1 MTKYTFLLP
10 AYKAAFFKE
19 ALQSIKGQTYTDFK
33 VLVSDDCSP
42 EPLKPVFDEVC
53 GSDPRFTYRRNET
66 NMGSKS
72 LVSHWNLLVDMCD
85 TDFLVMASDDDVYHP
100 RFLEEIDRL
109 QCKYPKADLLRARVR
124 HIDRE
129 GRVIIEE
136 SNNKEYVNQLQ
147 FWEQFFC
154 KPYGFCIANLIFRT
168 EALKVSKHFMD
179 FPLAMSSD
187 DAAVIDMS
195 VNGVVNENEAP
206 LDFRMSGIN
215 ISYPKEDESYQIVL
229 QKRDAANLFCVW
241 MNERCREKECTI
253 SDFVQWRKIKDGI
266 GFYLFCCT
274 SNILYR
280 LGFREALKEYRF
292 MSKLNLFPNRKT
304 QIKVFF
310 KWWKHQLVK

>member
-109 QCKYPKADLLRARVR
+109 QCKYPEVDLLRARVKAVDENGEM
-124 HIDRE
+124 IDKDAIYE
-129 GRVIIEE
+129 
-136 SNNKEYVNQLQ
+136 EYVDNLD
-147 FWEQFFC
+147 FFRQ
-154 KPYGFCIANLIFRT
+154 KHFNNSLRCIANYVFRT
-168 EALKVSKHFMD
+168 SVLKAKDGFVD
-179 FPLAMSSD
+179 FPLAIYSD
-187 DAAVIDMS
+187 DATVLIMAENGAVNTKNMAFNFRLSNSS
-195 VNGVVNENEAP
+195 VSGRELTPSDCFQKALATLLYDKWFYAYLRKRKHIWGASVYVGKSCALIEREHKQYRDDLFISVALGCRF
-206 LDFRMSGIN
+206 LDYIKLL
-215 ISYPKEDESYQIVL
+215 SYVKVTK
-229 QKRDAANLFCVW
+229 KRIKFMYAYLYHKLFL
-241 MNERCREKECTI
+241 E
-253 SDFVQWRKIKDGI
+253 
-266 GFYLFCCT
+266 
-274 SNILYR
+274 
-280 LGFREALKEYRF
+280 
-292 MSKLNLFPNRKT
+292 
-304 QIKVFF
+304 
-310 KWWKHQLVK
+310 